1 MELKIDLI
9 PKIKRS
15 NFTLAMGIV
24 GVAFAVT
31 YLVIILHESR
41 QNWIFQWMMMIY
53 MLVLGSKGIIAG
65 LGYSVEK
72 FFGSA
77 YIHINDEHIAIKSG
91 IRTKVQSIDW
101 NQIKS
106 MEYKSNW
113 FKINSIDGFSSKF
126 SLSDLEFKV
135 LIEAR
140 DAILV
145 IAAEKGITIG

>member
-9 PKIKRS
+9 PKSKKS
-15 NFTLAMGIV
+15 NFTLTMGIV
-24 GVAFAVT
+24 GVVFAGI
-31 YLVIILHESR
+31 YLVIIFHESR
-41 QNWIFQWMMMIY
+41 QNWTFQWMMMIY
-53 MLVLGSKGIIAG
+53 MLVLGTKGIVTG

-77 YIHINDEHIAIKSG
+77 YIHINDEHIAIKPG

-106 MEYKSNW
+106 MEYRSNW
-113 FKINSIDGFSSKF
+113 FMIKGIDGSSSKF
-126 SLSDLEFKV
+126 SLSELEFKV

-140 DAILV
+140 DVIKL
-145 IAAEKGITIG
+145 IAAEKGISIH